1 MTEPTRSRGT
11 AADLIAGASGG
22 ATPGPR
28 SRLAGLPSPY
38 LAMHVDDPVDWWPW
52 GAEAFAE
59 ARRRKVPLLV
69 SVGFFACHWCHVQ
82 QKESFRDGA
91 IAAQINGSFVP
102 VKVDREIDGSLDATL
117 QAFANQRI
125 GRRGWPL
132 QVLITPDGYPALAAL
147 YQPPDEFRATLAAWT
162 QRWRDDADGLQR
174 EARALAAPAARTA
187 ARVAP
192 DNTRAAA
199 LAQRLL
205 ADVQKNADML
215 EGGFGLGAKFPSA
228 PQLLSLLALQ
238 PYTRSEQVAEFLRLT
253 LAQMS
258 TQGLRDHIWGGFFR
272 YTIDP
277 GWREPHFEKMLV
289 DNALVAIVYLRA
301 AGVLREPRWRAVALE
316 TLRFMR
322 RELRD
327 PRSGAFASGL
337 SAQDAQGREGA
348 RHLWDAANLAATL
361 PPGERAAV
369 VRLWGAEAAPAF
381 ALGHL
386 PHEARAPSPDERVLI
401 ERAYRRLRA
410 AREGMRHPRDDK
422 LLAAGN
428 GFALAALSEA
438 AAHDAQAR
446 QDAAALARFI
456 ETALWNGRGLR
467 KLADSDSAGE
477 LDDYAAVSW
486 GLALHAARTD
496 SARSRRLGVSVARAA
511 WERFYR
517 SGWFREERPLLA
529 GLGPAIVIADTHV
542 PSPSALLVVA
552 SVELDDAA
560 LVASAR
566 EALSLGGYP
575 PLGAALG
582 WATHTWALDRL
593 ARAAGPASP
602 ASRR

>member
-1 MTEPTRSRGT
+1 MTESTRSRGT
-11 AADLIAGASGG
+11 AARLIAGATGG
-22 ATPGPR
+22 ATPSPR

-102 VKVDREIDGSLDATL
+102 VKVDREIDGALDATL

-147 YQPPDEFRATLAAWT
+147 YEPPEAFRATLAAWA
-162 QRWRDDADGLQR
+162 QRWRDDATGLLR
-174 EARALAAPAARTA
+174 EAQALAAPAQRPRAP
-187 ARVAP
+187 VAP
-192 DNTRAAA
+192 DEARAAA
-199 LAQRLL
+199 LRQRLL
-205 ADVQKNADML
+205 AEVLRTADTF
-215 EGGFGLGAKFPSA
+215 EGGFGVGAKFPSA
-228 PQLLSLLALQ
+228 PQLLALLGLPPAAR
-238 PYTRSEQVAEFLRLT
+238 PEQVVEFLRLT
-253 LAQMS
+253 LAQMA

-289 DNALVAIVYLRA
+289 DNALAVLVYLRA
-301 AGVLREPRWRAVALE
+301 AEVLNEPQWRTVALD

-327 PRSGAFASGL
+327 ARSGAYASGL

-348 RHLWDAANLAATL
+348 RHLWDAASLAAAL
-361 PPGERAAV
+361 PPDERAAV
-369 VRLWGAEAAPAF
+369 ARLWNTESSSPF

-386 PHEARAPSPDERVLI
+386 PHEARAPTADERALI

-410 AREGMRHPRDDK
+410 AREALRHPRDGK
-422 LLAAGN
+422 LLASGN

-438 AAHDAQAR
+438 APHDRQSA
-446 QDAAALARFI
+446 QDAAALLRFI
-456 ETALWNGRGLR
+456 EATLWNGRVLR
-467 KLADSDSAGE
+467 KLAGSDSAGE

-486 GLALHAARTD
+486 GLARHAALANE
-496 SARSRRLGVSVARAA
+496 SRSRQLGISIARAA
-511 WERFYR
+511 WQKFYR
-517 SGWFREERPLLA
+517 DGWFREERPLLA
-529 GLGPAIVIADTHV
+529 GLGPATVIADTYV
-542 PSPSALLVVA
+542 PSPSALLVLA
-552 SVELDDAA
+552 CVELGDSS
-560 LVASAR
+560 LLASAH
-566 EALSLGGYP
+566 EAMSLGGYP

-582 WATHTWALDRL
+582 WATHIWATDRL
-593 ARAAGPASP
+593 AMASKAAGS